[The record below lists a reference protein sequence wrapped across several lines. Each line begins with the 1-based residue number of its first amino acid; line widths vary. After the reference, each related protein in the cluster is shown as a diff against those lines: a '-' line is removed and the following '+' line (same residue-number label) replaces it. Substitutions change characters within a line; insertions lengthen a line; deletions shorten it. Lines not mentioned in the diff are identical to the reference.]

1 MSLKTKT
8 QNSHDHQNQS
18 ELVGFGSYL
27 CFLAKMLVERDFD
40 LIGMKVDLVTK
51 EKNDAGLV
59 ENLSES
65 GGSSDAH
72 ALTRFH
78 VHQSHQPPRLR
89 EWHRTIF
96 IFIFIII
103 VVVAVAIAIVVAT
116 ALNFDFIQ
124 KGMGISSLENWRNRA
139 RGREKE
145 RGVFDFGFD
154 FGFPAVGKFVLVLT
168 LVWFC

>member
-27 CFLAKMLVERDFD
+27 CFLAKMLVEKDFN
-40 LIGMKVDLVTK
+40 LVGMKVDLVVK

-65 GGSSDAH
+65 GGSSNAH
-72 ALTRFH
+72 ALARFH
-78 VHQSHQPPRLR
+78 VHQSHQPPRLCER
-89 EWHRTIF
+89 HCTIF

-103 VVVAVAIAIVVAT
+103 VVVAVVVVVAT
-116 ALNFDFIQ
+116 ALNFNFIQ
-124 KGMGISSLENWRNRA
+124 KDMGISYLEN
-139 RGREKE
+139 
-145 RGVFDFGFD
+145 
-154 FGFPAVGKFVLVLT
+154 
-168 LVWFC
+168 